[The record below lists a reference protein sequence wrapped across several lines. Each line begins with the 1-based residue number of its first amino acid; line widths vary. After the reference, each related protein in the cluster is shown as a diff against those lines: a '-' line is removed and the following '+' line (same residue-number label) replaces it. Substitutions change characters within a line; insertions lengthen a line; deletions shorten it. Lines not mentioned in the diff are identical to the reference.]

1 MPIKPENRNLY
12 PANWKLISRR
22 IRFGRAKGRC
32 EQCGALHGQGNLFG
46 RGFVILATAHLNQDP
61 TDNRRSN
68 LKPYASAAIST
79 TTARTICAAP
89 GARGFSSGCCGSP
102 VYLFSIWSRS
112 KYLMQKTT
120 PMTSNMR

>member
-1 MPIKPENRNLY
+1 MPIKPENRRLY

-68 LKPYASAAIST
+68 LKALCQRCHLNHDRQDNLRR
-79 TTARTICAAP
+79 ARLTRLRKRLLRQP
-89 GARGFSSGCCGSP
+89 T
-102 VYLFSIWSRS
+102 LFCFEERN
-112 KYLMQKTT
+112 
-120 PMTSNMR
+120 PNAD